1 MNDDIQPRL
10 VRCFEAVFP
19 QLSREQI
26 EKASQA
32 TVAKW
37 DSVAAITLLN
47 VVEEEFQ
54 TAIDLEMLPE
64 LDSFQAIS
72 AHLRASGPRT

>member
-1 MNDDIQPRL
+1 MNDIHPRL
-10 VRCFEAVFP
+10 VRCFETVFP
-19 QLSREQI
+19 QLSQEQI
-26 EKASQA
+26 ETASQA

-37 DSVAAITLLN
+37 DSVAAITLVN

-54 TAIDLEMLPE
+54 TVIDLEMLPE

-72 AHLRASGPRT
+72 AHLQASKSRT